1 MRAWTGP
8 VMAGSWPCDESIL
21 RGLFLSGA
29 VSEDRDASLLYTGD
43 SEAWS
48 VATTLVPLG
57 HQDVYQA
64 GQSLFIITDQYGVI
78 ITDR

>member
-8 VMAGSWPCDESIL
+8 VMAGSWPCDDPVLI
-21 RGLFLSGA
+21 
-29 VSEDRDASLLYTGD
+29 
-43 SEAWS
+43 
-48 VATTLVPLG
+48 TTLVPLG